1 MNKKNI
7 HTVIKNTYTLIWIGF
22 VLLIAIPIIV
32 LTIMGF
38 IIPFYKILCT
48 YIAIVPCA
56 LPCIFEA
63 WVVNRDWS
71 FLSAIGTICAVIVA
85 IFKDSILKYINRPK
99 LDVVIEK
106 KRPYIFNI
114 PQSEIIVSR
123 EVPIGN
129 TVYLSF
135 QVVNNGNSLAKNVAV
150 KAKRIRSENLNE
162 TLDMFLTPENI
173 GIKSEKL
180 PRDIP
185 SKTGVYWNCIEIADP
200 RFRKFDRK
208 YQVIKNLTENKP
220 ALLIPLTY
228 RLSTGHHIVD
238 GGKYDIDILIVADEI
253 QAIEKTIEVDTSQ
266 LIQWPVINDA
276 KDDDE
281 KRKREE
287 DEILEKITFEVKDKN
302 SLTDININN
311 CHRVKMRFYAFKSCI
326 KERLVE
332 IEKRRMSNLSHS
344 RSLQK
349 K

>member
-1 MNKKNI
+1 MNKKTI
-7 HTVIKNTYTLIWIGF
+7 STVIWIGF
-22 VLLIAIPIIV
+22 VSLIAIPIIV
-32 LTIMGF
+32 LTMTWF
-38 IIPFYKILCT
+38 IIPFYNIIYKHISTVPFSLR
-48 YIAIVPCA
+48 YIFDVWIAH
-56 LPCIFEA
+56 
-63 WVVNRDWS
+63 RDWS
-71 FLSAIGTICAVIVA
+71 FLSAIGAICAVIVA
-85 IFKDSILKYINRPK
+85 LFKDSIFKYINRPK

-114 PQSEIIVSR
+114 PQSEKIVTGNVSR
-123 EVPIGN
+123 KVSIGN
-129 TVYLSF
+129 AVYLSF

-150 KAKRIRSENLNE
+150 KAKRIKGENLNE
-162 TLDMFLTPENI
+162 TLDMFLMPENI
-173 GIKSEKL
+173 GIKTKKL

-185 SKTGVYWNCIEIADP
+185 SKTGIYWNCIEIADP
-200 RFRKFDRK
+200 KFRKVDRK
-208 YQVIKNLTENKP
+208 YRVIKNLTENKL

-276 KDDDE
+276 KDDNE

-287 DEILEKITFEVKDKN
+287 DEFLEKITFKVKNKN
-302 SLTDININN
+302 SLKDTNLNN
-311 CHRVKMRFYAFKSCI
+311 CHRVKKRFYAYKSCI

-332 IEKRRMSNLSHS
+332 IEKRRMSDLSYS
-344 RSLQK
+344 RPLQK

>member
-1 MNKKNI
+1 
-7 HTVIKNTYTLIWIGF
+7 
-22 VLLIAIPIIV
+22 
-32 LTIMGF
+32 
-38 IIPFYKILCT
+38 
-48 YIAIVPCA
+48 
-56 LPCIFEA
+56 
-63 WVVNRDWS
+63 
-71 FLSAIGTICAVIVA
+71 
-85 IFKDSILKYINRPK
+85 

-114 PQSEIIVSR
+114 PQSEKIVTGNVSR
-123 EVPIGN
+123 KVSIGN
-129 TVYLSF
+129 AVYLSF

-150 KAKRIRSENLNE
+150 KAKRIKGENLNE
-162 TLDMFLTPENI
+162 TLDMFLMPENI
-173 GIKSEKL
+173 GIKTKKL

-185 SKTGVYWNCIEIADP
+185 SKTGIYWNCIEIADP
-200 RFRKFDRK
+200 KFRKVDRK
-208 YQVIKNLTENKP
+208 YRVIKNLTENKL

-276 KDDDE
+276 KDDNE

-287 DEILEKITFEVKDKN
+287 DEFLEKITFKVKNKN
-302 SLTDININN
+302 SLKDTNLNN
-311 CHRVKMRFYAFKSCI
+311 CHRVKKRFYAYKSCI

-332 IEKRRMSNLSHS
+332 IEKRRMSDLSYS
-344 RSLQK
+344 RPLQK